1 MVVRHLY
8 MVKTSGNKSCAL
20 KSGDESPLPYHIFFT
35 PTILAIRTPH
45 SDSATLIATSECT
58 S

>member
-35 PTILAIRTPH
+35 PAILAFRTPH
-45 SDSATLIATSECT
+45 ADSATLIAIFDCT